1 MNEQQQA
8 ELYKQSETGHDAK
21 ACLKFLED
29 FLLKIRTQ
37 NIYQLETEPLNTLGA
52 VRDYHILMLRV
63 LRSFENYMK
72 TYIQKGEIAEDVLNG
87 SSEER

>member
-37 NIYQLETEPLNTLGA
+37 NIYQLETEP
-52 VRDYHILMLRV
+52 
-63 LRSFENYMK
+63 
-72 TYIQKGEIAEDVLNG
+72 
-87 SSEER
+87 